1 MSDAGPPRRSP
12 AFIDA
17 EAAFGAAGL
26 GKGLCMSASTV
37 SPCVASRAQGAGLDG
52 YALRTMTKR
61 QRAAH
66 NRYSPVGTR
75 HRAPH

>member
-1 MSDAGPPRRSP
+1 MSAAGPARRSP
-12 AFIDA
+12 VFIEA
-17 EAAFGAAGL
+17 EAAFCAAGV
-26 GKGLCMSASTV
+26 GKGPRMSAGALSH
-37 SPCVASRAQGAGLDG
+37 CVAGAGADG